1 MGEADLSCDVL
12 TTKGMA
18 LANDGK
24 LEEALVCFEKVTK
37 INPLDPKGWNN
48 KGVVLRDLGRYDE
61 AVACFNKAI
70 ELNPFYEVAMQNREY
85 ALLDINRNSDE
96 NSVHSMSHIL

>member
-1 MGEADLSCDVL
+1 M
-12 TTKGMA
+12 GMA
-18 LANDGK
+18 LANEGK
-24 LEEALVCFEKVTK
+24 LDGALDCFEKVTK

-48 KGVVLRDLGRYDE
+48 KGVVLRDMGRYQE
-61 AVACFNKAI
+61 SVTCFNKAI
-70 ELNPFYEVAMQNREY
+70 ELDPSYEVAMQNREY